1 MGLDVWFG
9 DVAVVWLWRVGVG
22 VFFCVFGM
30 LFVILCWVKYVGL
43 CIVYFGIGLLY
54 AVLLGAVWDVLF
66 VGCDVVEIFAVLFV
80 GGF

>member
-9 DVAVVWLWRVGVG
+9 DVVVVWLWRVGVG

-30 LFVILCWVKYVGL
+30 LFVILCWVKHVGL

-54 AVLLGAVWDVLF
+54 VVLLGVVWDVLF
-66 VGCDVVEIFAVLFV
+66 VGCDVVEIFVVLFV